1 MSGRMEGRIALVI
14 GGARG
19 IGAAMAARLAEEG
32 ARVVLGDWNEEAGQA
47 TAERLGGPFRR
58 CDVSRREDVEA
69 LVALALERHGR
80 LDVMVQNAGIFPQT
94 DLVDIPVEE
103 WDAVLGVNLRGSF
116 LAVQA
121 AMRPMRQ
128 QRSGSIVL
136 TSSITGPRVVPQGHA
151 HYAASKAGIMGL
163 VRSAALEGAP
173 FGIRVN
179 AVEPGNILTEAMRE
193 ERSPDYVRGMER
205 AVPLGR
211 LGTPRD
217 VANATLW
224 LASDEAAYVTGTSI
238 VVDGGQ
244 LLPEGPLQP

>member
-1 MSGRMEGRIALVI
+1 MSGRMEGKVAVVI

-19 IGAAMAARLAEEG
+19 IGAAIAARLAEEG
-32 ARVVLGDWNEEAGQA
+32 ARVVLGDWNGEAGQA
-47 TAERLGGPFRR
+47 TAERLGGVFRR

-69 LVALALERHGR
+69 LVALAMDRHGR

-94 DLVDIPVEE
+94 DLIDIPVEE

-128 QRSGSIVL
+128 QRSGAIVL
-136 TSSITGPRVVPQGHA
+136 TSSITGPRVVPPGHA

-179 AVEPGNILTEAMRE
+179 AVEPGNILTEAMQA
-193 ERSPDYVRGMER
+193 ERSADYVRSMER

-211 LGTPRD
+211 LGMPKD
-217 VANATLW
+217 VANAALW

-238 VVDGGQ
+238 VIDGGQ
-244 LLPEGPLQP
+244 LLPEGAPS

>member
-1 MSGRMEGRIALVI
+1 MSGRMQDKVAVVI

-19 IGAAMAARLAEEG
+19 IGAAIAARLVEER
-32 ARVVLGDWNEEAGQA
+32 ARLVLGDWNEEAARA
-47 TAERLGGPFRR
+47 TAESLGGTFKR
-58 CDVSRREDVEA
+58 CDVSRKEDVEA

-94 DLVDIPVEE
+94 DLLDIPVDE

-121 AMRPMRQ
+121 AMRPMRA
-128 QRSGSIVL
+128 QRSGAIVL
-136 TSSITGPRVVPQGHA
+136 TSSISGPRVVPPGHA

-173 FGIRVN
+173 FNVRVN
-179 AVEPGNILTEAMRE
+179 AVEPGNILTEAMQA
-193 ERSPDYVRGMER
+193 ERSAEYVRGMER

-211 LGTPRD
+211 LGSPRD
-217 VANATLW
+217 VANAALW
-224 LASDEAAYVTGTSI
+224 LASEEAAYVTGTSI
-238 VVDGGQ
+238 VIDGGQ
-244 LLPEGPLQP
+244 LLPEGPLS